1 MTDLSQRL
9 ADIHTSA
16 IMYFVIVLTIVR
28 LLLVKR
34 QNSLARAIVEIA
46 DAALFAS
53 VLMFMIVLPFVVK
66 SFYIPS
72 GSMRPTLIDD
82 DHILVN
88 KFLYRLHTPSHQD
101 VVVFTA
107 PPEALAS
114 AGEKADPD
122 GAPTDYI
129 KRLIGLPGD
138 IIEVHAGVIKVG
150 PPNGQQIK
158 THDDVREALQI
169 LDPDRQHVKFFA
181 DHIEVYDG
189 SSANWLKIS
198 KQDLAAKLGFPGQ
211 PITIYPGYV
220 VRNGVKLVEPYIAE
234 DPDYD
239 LKLTAAGSLIRDERG
254 IHLDSADYDGGIR
267 GFDDTRST
275 PVPRGRVLVLGDNRN
290 DSNDS
295 SRWGPLDETRL
306 VGKAF
311 LIFYP
316 FDRVGVIH

>member
-1 MTDLSQRL
+1 MTDISQRL
-9 ADIHTSA
+9 ADVQTSS

-28 LLLVKR
+28 LLLIKR
-34 QNSLARAIVEIA
+34 QSSFARAIVEFD

-53 VLMFMIVLPFVVK
+53 VLMFMIVLPFLVK

-88 KFLYRLHTPSHQD
+88 KFLYRTHQPSHGD

-107 PPEALAS
+107 PPLALRSAAEKPEA
-114 AGEKADPD
+114 D

-138 IIEVHAGVIKVG
+138 VIEVHAGYVRVG
-150 PPNGQQIK
+150 PVGGEQIK
-158 THDDVREALQI
+158 SHEDVRESLGI
-169 LDPDRQHVKFFA
+169 YDGDHQHIKFMS

-189 SSANWLKIS
+189 AEWTKMS
-198 KQDLAAKLGFPGQ
+198 KADLADKLKFPDQ
-211 PITIYPGYV
+211 PIEIFPGYV
-220 VRNGVKLVEPYIAE
+220 TRNGVKLSEPYIAE

-239 LKLTAAGSLIRDERG
+239 LKLYHGESLIRDERG
-254 IHLDSADYDGGIR
+254 EHYDSLDFSGGFR
-267 GFDDTRST
+267 GFAAAKSE
-275 PVPRGRVLVLGDNRN
+275 PIPSGEVMVFGDNRN

-295 SRWGPLDETRL
+295 SRWGPLEENRL

-316 FDRVGVIH
+316 FDRMGLIR